1 VKALHLSFQY
11 PPRPRLHR
19 RSLLYELAESL
30 VLMVMIYALV
40 DMASVRFYVDGP
52 SMEPTL
58 FSDQRVIVSRAH
70 YFLPEPQRGQ
80 IAVFQSPDRPG
91 FDPPLIKR
99 IIGLPGE
106 TVTLS
111 SGRFLI
117 NGRPLNEPYVN
128 SPCNPGRC
136 PDWEWVLGE
145 TEYFLVGDN
154 RNRSRDSRTFGPVDR
169 SMLVGEAVFRY
180 WPPNDLAFLSSF
192 RYPAEAFE

>member
-1 VKALHLSFQY
+1 MAFEY

-30 VLMVMIYALV
+30 LLMVMIYALV

-58 FSDQRVIVSRAH
+58 VSDQRVIVSRVH
-70 YFLPEPQRGQ
+70 YFLPEPRRGQ

-91 FDPPLIKR
+91 IDPPLIKR

-111 SGRFLI
+111 GGQFLI
-117 NGRPLNEPYVN
+117 NGHTLNEPYVTGDCLP
-128 SPCNPGRC
+128 SRC
-136 PDWEWVLGE
+136 PDKEWVLSGS
-145 TEYFLVGDN
+145 EYFLVGDN
-154 RNRSRDSRTFGPVDR
+154 RNRSRDSRSFGPIDR

-180 WPPNDLAFLSSF
+180 WPPNDLTFLSGF
-192 RYPAEAFE
+192 RFPAEPFG